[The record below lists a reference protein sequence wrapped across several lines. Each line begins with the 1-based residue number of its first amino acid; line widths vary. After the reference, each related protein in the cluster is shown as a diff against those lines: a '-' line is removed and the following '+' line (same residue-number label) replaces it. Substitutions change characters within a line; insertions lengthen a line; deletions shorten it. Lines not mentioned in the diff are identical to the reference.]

1 MIDHV
6 SLGTKMFDAAIGFYS
21 KCFATIGY
29 SLRHRN
35 DDEAAFGEGE
45 MWNFWLYPVKDPDA
59 IVGARSHVAVTAHS
73 RDEVTSFLEVAL
85 REGATAL
92 RPAGERPDISPDYF
106 GTVIRDLDGH
116 TVEVVHWE
124 KQKAEGREQR

>member
-6 SLGTKMFDAAIGFYS
+6 SLGTRMFDAAIAFYS
-21 KCFATIGY
+21 KCFAPIGY

-35 DDEAAFGEGE
+35 DDEAAFGAGE
-45 MWNFWLYPVKDPDA
+45 KWNFWLYPVKDQDA

-73 RDEVTSFLEVAL
+73 RDEVTKFLEVAL
-85 REGATAL
+85 SAGATTV

-116 TVEVVHWE
+116 TVEVVYWRPVGA
-124 KQKAEGREQR
+124 Q